1 MFVRTYKGSHRFG
14 NRSQFIKTV
23 AKSDLLETKSARMN
37 FGIAA
42 AGMER
47 IQIPAGQRLRAIAIE
62 TGSQAVARSSESIGD
77 FNRCW

>member
-1 MFVRTYKGSHRFG
+1 MFVRTYTGSHRFG

-23 AKSDLLETKSARMN
+23 AKSDLLETKSARMS

-47 IQIPAGQRLRAIAIE
+47 IQIPAGQRLDAIAIE
-62 TGSQAVARSSESIGD
+62 THRRLLLDLANRSEISIVA
-77 FNRCW
+77 W